1 MNARNETI
9 AVLHGFSG
17 NHIADCEAKIRLTV
31 SASQLKENYGCDI
44 PRGTYRLIDVLKM
57 LIE

>member
-9 AVLHGFSG
+9 AVLHRFSE

-31 SASQLKENYGCDI
+31 SASQLKEKYGRDI
-44 PRGTYRLIDVLKM
+44 PAGTYRLIDVLKM
-57 LIE
+57 LLE